1 VLSPCVQAYIVGAWS
16 AARHYLHQVLTL
28 QPDDG
33 PTHVL
38 LDYMKEYDAPVD
50 WAGYRVLSEK

>member
-1 VLSPCVQAYIVGAWS
+1 VQAYIVGAWS